1 MAGKRVNAV
10 KVLLDDAELLDLS
23 RIANADNR
31 CAAEMVRVIVRR
43 YMYGRVLP
51 ARAEGQR
58 MSGAHEAPRGTDWPD
73 TESPA

>member
-1 MAGKRVNAV
+1 MPGKRVNAV

-43 YMYGRVLP
+43 YMYGRVP
-51 ARAEGQR
+51 SAGGAHQR
-58 MSGAHEAPRGTDWPD
+58 SIGAHEAPRGTEWPD
-73 TESPA
+73 TESN